1 MSNPATT
8 LRNRETLEM
17 LRAATSRLGGRR
29 ELVLGAALAGAIAV
43 VCFFAGPVW
52 TEEEPFTTE
61 AMTFATNVV
70 PDTTNDE
77 DVDIEATLYIPK
89 HAKFPI
95 AAVIIA
101 PSSSGI
107 EDEREI
113 YYAKELVKAGMA
125 ALVIDSFT
133 PRGLTDSVYDQSL
146 LEAWDIENDAIAA
159 FQELAADK
167 RFKPNRIAI
176 MGVSKGGSVAM
187 NTALTARRKWTG
199 VDDVRFAAHV
209 AISPDCTWTTRRA
222 NTTGAP
228 MFFMLA
234 ELDEQTLPQPCLAQ
248 AARIKEAGNKR
259 VETKVYPGAHHAWE
273 ELGAEPE
280 YDPKAENYSQCRV
293 WIEDDGKMF
302 SADTGELVPED
313 EWHAWAKTNC
323 MTLGTKCC
331 GGTRERKEAATRDII
346 TFLRKYGF

>member
-1 MSNPATT
+1 MSS
-8 LRNRETLEM
+8 LR
-17 LRAATSRLGGRR
+17 SRRG
-29 ELVLGAALAGAIAV
+29 LVLAAAFAVTIAAG
-43 VCFFAGPVW
+43 CFLSGPVL
-52 TEEEPFTTE
+52 TEEEAYTIE
-61 AMTFATNVV
+61 SMTFATNVV
-70 PDTTNDE
+70 PETSNDE
-77 DVDIEATLYIPK
+77 EVDIEAKLYIPK
-89 HAKFPI
+89 HARFPI
-95 AAVIIA
+95 SAVIIA

-107 EDEREI
+107 EDERET

-146 LEAWDIENDAIAA
+146 LEAWDVENDAIAA
-159 FQELAADK
+159 LQELVADQ
-167 RFKPNRIAI
+167 RFKPDRIAI

-234 ELDEQTLPQPCLAQ
+234 ELDEQTPVQPCLAQ

-259 VETKVYPGAHHAWE
+259 VETKVYQGAHHAWE
-273 ELGAEPE
+273 ELGPAPE

-293 WIEDDGKMF
+293 WIEDDGRMF

-313 EWHAWAKTNC
+313 DWHAWAKTNC

-331 GGTRERKEAATRDII
+331 GGTLERKETATRDII
-346 TFLRKYGF
+346 AFLRKYRF